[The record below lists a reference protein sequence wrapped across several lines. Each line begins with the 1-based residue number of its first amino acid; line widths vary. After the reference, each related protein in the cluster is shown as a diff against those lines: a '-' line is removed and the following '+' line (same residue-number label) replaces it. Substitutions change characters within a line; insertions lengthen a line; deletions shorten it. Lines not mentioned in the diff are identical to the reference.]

1 VVFHPQDINDLI
13 KIIVLINFDKSGESY
28 KEQLRKRLN
37 KFLGREPLQHVSHKD
52 FYETLDEMVGEG
64 MAKVDGDRIRL
75 SERGKILSQEFKSL
89 LFKQEPILEITAGIS
104 DGSIAGLIVIVSAY
118 VANLGRAA
126 ALYAAALTLTAVALT
141 GITSLLLGGKTEDL
155 ADLITLRR
163 LMEHNLYNIGDEE
176 ERERSFL
183 LMENLFEVLKSEIS
197 KSNLV
202 SALIFVVTCIF
213 SGIIPVGL
221 DLILP
226 QPLGIAVSLTIV
238 LSVVGIFLVRYRS
251 KKTQIN
257 WKFLILETFGL
268 IIASVI
274 VSLLLGAKIA

>member
-28 KEQLRKRLN
+28 KENLRRRLN

-52 FYETLDEMVGEG
+52 FNETLDEMVGEG
-64 MAKVDGDRIRL
+64 MAKVDGDRITL
-75 SERGKILSQEFKSL
+75 SKRGKILSQEFKSL
-89 LFKQEPILEITAGIS
+89 LFKQEPIFEITAGIS

-126 ALYAAALTLTAVALT
+126 AIYAAALTITAVALT

-163 LMEHNLYNIGDEE
+163 LMEHNLYSIGDEE

-183 LMENLFEVLKSEIS
+183 LMENLFEVLRSEIN

-213 SGIIPVGL
+213 SGIVPVGL

-226 QPLGIAVSLTIV
+226 QPLGIVVSFTIV
-238 LSVVGIFLVRYRS
+238 ISVVGVFLVRYRS
-251 KKTQIN
+251 RKTQIN

-274 VSLLLGAKIA
+274 VSLLLGARIA